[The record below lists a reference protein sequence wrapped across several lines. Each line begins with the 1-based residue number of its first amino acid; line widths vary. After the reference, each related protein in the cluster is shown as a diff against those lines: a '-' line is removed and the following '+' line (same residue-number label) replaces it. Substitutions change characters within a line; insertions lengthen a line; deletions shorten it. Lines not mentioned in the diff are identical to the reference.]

1 MLRNNI
7 FASTFC
13 FLILVGGCAGKKPP
27 APNAKVLELRRAL
40 YVYMI
45 GTGHEPVDTNML
57 QNNARILALLKDI
70 DPLDSPQKINVALDV
85 FEYYDATDN
94 LASSYAR
101 EMLVRDSRWT
111 LPFVRARI
119 KSALNP
125 ADMRSLINEIES
137 R

>member
-1 MLRNNI
+1 MFRNNA

-13 FLILVGGCAGKKPP
+13 FLILVGGCTNKQPP
-27 APNAKVLELRRAL
+27 ASNAKILELRRAL
-40 YVYMI
+40 YTYMI
-45 GTGHEPVDTNML
+45 GPGHETVDTP

-70 DPLDSPQKINVALDV
+70 DPLDSPEKINVALDV

-101 EMLVRDSRWT
+101 EMLVRYDRWT
-111 LPFVRARI
+111 LPFVRARM
-119 KSALNP
+119 KSALSP
-125 ADMRSLINEIES
+125 ADMSNLIKEIES